1 MGIRFL
7 GYQVTH
13 IPCDW
18 GKILRCYLM
27 LLCIGRIVLHMCA
40 SLTCQSCKQAS
51 SSPTSISAFTPL
63 QFALPQHPGCMLNCL
78 TTDMPIY
85 AVTFR
90 LAVAC
95 RDDPT
100 WFVFVNTSNMDIWG
114 SYMCLDVFLGFR
126 RCQNH
131 PNTPPFDFWSLNF
144 LIWQPVRDCWGRLR
158 DICLWLSWGPRKL
171 KISS

>member
-1 MGIRFL
+1 MGIHLL

-13 IPCDW
+13 IPCNW

-27 LLCIGRIVLHMCA
+27 LLCIGRMVLHMCA

-51 SSPTSISAFTPL
+51 SSPTSISAFTQL
-63 QFALPQHPGCMLNCL
+63 QFALPQHPGPRMHASPL
-78 TTDMPIY
+78 T
-85 AVTFR
+85 
-90 LAVAC
+90 C
-95 RDDPT
+95 RSMQSCFDLRWHAWDDPT

-131 PNTPPFDFWSLNF
+131 PNTPPFDFWSLNC
-144 LIWQPVRDCWGRLR
+144 LIWQPVRGCWGRLR
-158 DICLWLSWGPRKL
+158 GISLWLSWGPRKL

>member
-1 MGIRFL
+1 MR
-7 GYQVTH
+7 
-13 IPCDW
+13 
-18 GKILRCYLM
+18 LRQDLTM
-27 LLCIGRIVLHMCA
+27 LLDITMHWAHCAAYVCISDMSVMKASEFYSDQHLSLHPIAICA
-40 SLTCQSCKQAS
+40 SPA
-51 SSPTSISAFTPL
+51 PREHA
-63 QFALPQHPGCMLNCL
+63 GCMLHCL

-95 RDDPT
+95 GDDPT

-131 PNTPPFDFWSLNF
+131 PNTPPFDFWSLNC
-144 LIWQPVRDCWGRLR
+144 LIWQPVRGCWGRLR
-158 DICLWLSWGPRKL
+158 EIRLWLSWGPRKF